1 MDGQKARIRL
11 FRFLTAKPAAPWK
24 LTVFIVELN
33 REVRV
38 TASVGQGAG
47 LLRTGNDETGL
58 SNSAG
63 KSL

>member
-11 FRFLTAKPAAPWK
+11 FRLLTAKPAAPWK
-24 LTVFIVELN
+24 LNVFIVELN

-47 LLRTGNDETGL
+47 LVQTVEQ
-58 SNSAG
+58 
-63 KSL
+63 